1 MLRIVAIA
9 TAAVIAG
16 TGALGLAFTANAAL
30 RAQIQATPPANQRVT
45 ERLATLE
52 REAARLA
59 SQSRTLIGEVRKLEV
74 ERDLRVE
81 QARQA
86 EDAATAA
93 RDEIEEVRRKL
104 EALEAERTE
113 GLPELR
119 TQFVDLYKR
128 GRRGELALMLSANG
142 LREFARASRAAAAL
156 AFRRQRIIT
165 DHERT
170 LVGLRAEREA
180 LTVKARE
187 LRAEESRAVGARRA
201 ADRAVA
207 ARAAL
212 LDDIDKRRDLTA
224 QYLGELRQAYE
235 RLGADLTSRTSGR
248 IVEPVSIPLR
258 PFRGV
263 MDWPVA
269 GRLSGRFGVAGTT
282 GSVRNGIEVT
292 SAINTPVRA
301 VHDGL
306 VDYAEGFTGLGTLVI
321 LDHGA
326 NTYSLYGY
334 LAEALVKRGDMVRAG
349 AEVGRVGLAPVGGQP
364 TLYFELRVDGSLVD
378 PIQWLKPR

>member
-1 MLRIVAIA
+1 MRW
-9 TAAVIAG
+9 
-16 TGALGLAFTANAAL
+16 
-30 RAQIQATPPANQRVT
+30 
-45 ERLATLE
+45 
-52 REAARLA
+52 
-59 SQSRTLIGEVRKLEV
+59 
-74 ERDLRVE
+74 
-81 QARQA
+81 
-86 EDAATAA
+86 
-93 RDEIEEVRRKL
+93 
-104 EALEAERTE
+104 
-113 GLPELR
+113 
-119 TQFVDLYKR
+119 
-128 GRRGELALMLSANG
+128 
-142 LREFARASRAAAAL
+142 
-156 AFRRQRIIT
+156 
-165 DHERT
+165 
-170 LVGLRAEREA
+170 
-180 LTVKARE
+180 
-187 LRAEESRAVGARRA
+187 
-201 ADRAVA
+201 
-207 ARAAL
+207 ARAAQQTVPL
-212 LDDIDKRRDLTA
+212 RHEPRCSTTSTSAAISRRSTSA
-224 QYLGELRQAYE
+224 NCGRPTSGWAPN
-235 RLGADLTSRTSGR
+235 LTSRTSGR

-282 GSVRNGIEVT
+282 GSVLNGIEVT

>member
-1 MLRIVAIA
+1 MSRFAAIA
-9 TAAVIAG
+9 TAALIAG
-16 TGALGLAFTANAAL
+16 TGALAL
-30 RAQIQATPPANQRVT
+30 RAQNQATPPANPRVT
-45 ERLATLE
+45 ERLAALE

-59 SQSRTLIGEVRKLEV
+59 TQSRTLIGEVRKLEV
-74 ERDLRVE
+74 ERDLRVA

-86 EDAATAA
+86 EEAAAAA
-93 RDEIEEVRRKL
+93 RDQIEEVRRRL
-104 EALEAERTE
+104 QALEAQRTE

-119 TQFVDLYKR
+119 AQFVDLYKR
-128 GRRGELALMLSANG
+128 GRRGELALLLSANG

-156 AFRRQRIIT
+156 AFRRQRVIS

-170 LVGLRAEREA
+170 LVGLRSEREA
-180 LTVKARE
+180 LTTKARE
-187 LRAEESRAVGARRA
+187 LRAEEARAVSTRRA

-212 LDDIDKRRDLTA
+212 LDDIDNRRDLTA

-248 IVEPVSIPLR
+248 IVQPVSIPVR

-263 MDWPVA
+263 LEWPVA
-269 GRLSGRFGVAGTT
+269 GRLSGRFGVAGAT
-282 GSVRNGIEVT
+282 GSVLNGVEVA

-321 LDHGA
+321 LDHGG

-349 AEVGRVGLAPVGGQP
+349 AEVGRVGLAPAGGLP
-364 TLYFELRVDGSLVD
+364 LLYFELRVDGSLVD
-378 PIQWLKPR
+378 PVQWLKPR